1 MSKDNHFVKLLKKI
15 NLIINSLLRKYL
27 NKLNFNNL
35 TNITRSNKVFLFFV
49 ALVIL
54 FLSYLSI
61 PHIYNKAEIKKE
73 LKSQLLNKFNTNF
86 IFSKQFNYKFFP
98 RPQFTIEDSSIINN
112 QDKIS
117 DVKKITIYI
126 SLNKLISLKN
136 ITIKDVILENANF
149 NFDQKNYNFF
159 IKLLD
164 NNFLENSFKV
174 KDSKIFYR
182 NLENEV
188 LFINKIVNMNYYYDK
203 NELHNIIYS
212 ENEIFNVPYSFEFV
226 NDKIKNKIISKLN
239 LSFLKLQIEN
249 EINYN
254 EDIKKGNLNFIH
266 NKNRSS
272 ATYEFNKNLIVFDYF
287 DQSTDPKFIYKGKIN
302 SNPFYS
308 IFEGDIDKID
318 LSYLFKS
325 NSFFIQLLKSEILN
339 NKNLNID
346 LNINSKK
353 ISQLNNFINV
363 LLNLKIKEG
372 LIDIDNT
379 KFSWDKYVDF
389 KVSDSL
395 LYLNNNNLILDGKLV
410 AIIKND
416 KEIYKFL
423 QTSKSLRPKI
433 NKLEFYF
440 NYNFDQQVIYLNT
453 IKVNDKISEKINNK
467 LEKIILQKNKLQNK
481 IYFKNIMKQAIE
493 AYVG

>member
-15 NLIINSLLRKYL
+15 NLTINNLLKNYL

-35 TNITRSNKVFLFFV
+35 TNIARSNKIFLFFV
-49 ALVIL
+49 ALIIL

-61 PHIYNKAEIKKE
+61 PHIYNKTEIKKE
-73 LKSQLLNKFNTNF
+73 LESQLLDKFNTNF
-86 IFSKQFNYKFFP
+86 IFSKKFNYKFFP
-98 RPQFTIEDSSIINN
+98 RPQFIIEDSSIIDN
-112 QDKIS
+112 QVKIS
-117 DVKKITIYI
+117 DVKKLIIYI
-126 SLNKLISLKN
+126 SLNKLFSLKS
-136 ITIKDVILENANF
+136 ITIKDIVLENANF
-149 NFDQKNYNFF
+149 NFDQKNYDFF

-164 NNFLENSFKV
+164 NNFLENSFKI
-174 KDSKIFYR
+174 KDSNIFYR

-212 ENEIFNVPYSFEFV
+212 ENEVFNLPYSFEFI
-226 NDKIKNKIISKLN
+226 NDKIKSKIFSKLN

-249 EINYN
+249 EIDYN
-254 EDIKKGNLNFIH
+254 KDIKKGNLNVIY
-266 NKNRSS
+266 NKNKSS
-272 ATYEFNKNLIVFDYF
+272 SSYEFNKNFFIFNYF
-287 DQSTDPKFIYKGKIN
+287 DQSTDSKFIYEGKIN
-302 SNPFYS
+302 LRPFYS
-308 IFEGDIDKID
+308 NFKGNIDKIN

-325 NSFFIQLLKSEILN
+325 NSFFIQLFKTEILN
-339 NKNLNID
+339 NKNLNIA

-353 ISQLNNFINV
+353 ISKLNNFINV
-363 LLNLKIKEG
+363 LLNFKIQEG

-379 KFSWDKYVDF
+379 KFSWDKNVDF
-389 KVSDSL
+389 EILDSL
-395 LYLNNNNLILDGKLV
+395 LYLNNNNLVLDGKLV
-410 AIIKND
+410 ANIKND

-440 NYNFDQQVIYLNT
+440 NYNFDQQVIDLNT
-453 IKVNDKISEKINNK
+453 IKVNNKISEKINNN

-481 IYFKNIMKQAIE
+481 IYFKNIMKQAIA